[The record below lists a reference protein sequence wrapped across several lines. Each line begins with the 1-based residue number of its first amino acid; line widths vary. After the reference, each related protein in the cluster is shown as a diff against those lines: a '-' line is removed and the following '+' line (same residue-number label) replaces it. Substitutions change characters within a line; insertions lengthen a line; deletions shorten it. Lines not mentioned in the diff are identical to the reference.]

1 MQQEPTREAVVVV
14 HQAGTCT
21 EALVIRGLLESAG
34 IASPAPTSM
43 DPYPLRQP
51 PKGMLGVEIL
61 ALASQADEARRII
74 ADYQESAASSSADAA
89 GDAGE

>member
-14 HQAGTCT
+14 HQAGTWT

-34 IASPAPTSM
+34 IASPPPTSM

-51 PKGMLGVEIL
+51 PEGTHGVEIL

-74 ADYQESAASSSADAA
+74 ADYRTGGASSFADSA